1 MTIDPQEIID
11 MRLPNPADLA
21 VFVRT
26 LRDER
31 KWSQETLAALARIT
45 ERTVQRVENGEPS
58 SLDTHRA
65 IADAF
70 GYELNYFDKP
80 WPFPNSERLKDY
92 VAEIEKTTIAVPI
105 VPIQDG
111 RTLRN
116 MVEQSQSSVAEEIG
130 KISDAAREAFAQL
143 IDLLRDYRDMSDCY
157 SMSERLDIDRSI
169 EELLKKIA
177 REKSSIGA
185 GLRHAKLSSKSD
197 APNTAPCDWT
207 NIYVVI
213 ASAEVLPATIRVPK
227 ESKLAW

>member
-70 GYELNYFDKP
+70 GYELN
-80 WPFPNSERLKDY
+80 
-92 VAEIEKTTIAVPI
+92 
-105 VPIQDG
+105 
-111 RTLRN
+111 
-116 MVEQSQSSVAEEIG
+116 
-130 KISDAAREAFAQL
+130 
-143 IDLLRDYRDMSDCY
+143 
-157 SMSERLDIDRSI
+157 
-169 EELLKKIA
+169 
-177 REKSSIGA
+177 
-185 GLRHAKLSSKSD
+185 
-197 APNTAPCDWT
+197 
-207 NIYVVI
+207 
-213 ASAEVLPATIRVPK
+213 
-227 ESKLAW
+227 